1 MQTNWVLRQTN
12 KASKMFNRMKDEIDS
27 IVARD
32 PAAHSRFEVLFLYP
46 GFHALLWH
54 RMAHRLWRLN
64 FRLLARC
71 LSYLN
76 RFLTGIELHPA
87 VKIGKRLF
95 IDHGSGLVV
104 GETAEIGDD
113 VTLYHGVTLG
123 GVSLNQGKR
132 HPTLGNGVIV
142 GAGAQILGPI
152 TIGDHAKIGAN
163 SVVISDVPPGAT
175 VVGIPARILTESS
188 RKKIEPEGF
197 SAYGLPDS
205 DCKDDGDPMAVRL
218 NQLTREVKKLQERLN
233 QIDGRG

>member
-1 MQTNWVLRQTN
+1 MFRMIRDDLR
-12 KASKMFNRMKDEIDS
+12 A

-32 PAAHSRFEVLFLYP
+32 PAAHSRLEVFFLYP

-54 RMAHRLWRLN
+54 RLAHRLWRGN
-64 FRLLARC
+64 FHYTARS

-95 IDHGSGLVV
+95 IDHGTGLVV

-123 GVSLNQGKR
+123 GLSLNQGKR

-152 TIGDHAKIGAN
+152 TIGDGAKIGAN
-163 SVVISDVPPGAT
+163 SVVIADVPAGAT
-175 VVGIPARILTESS
+175 VVGIPARVLAGGSRKTSEPPTFAAYGLGESS
-188 RKKIEPEGF
+188 RLRE
-197 SAYGLPDS
+197 
-205 DCKDDGDPMAVRL
+205 GDPVSL
-218 NQLTREVKKLQERLN
+218 QLAELAREVKKLSDRLN
-233 QIDGRG
+233 HLEGRQ

>member
-1 MQTNWVLRQTN
+1 
-12 KASKMFNRMKDEIDS
+12 MFKKIKDEIDS
-27 IVARD
+27 ILARD
-32 PAAHSRFEVLFLYP
+32 PAAHSRFEVFFLYP

-54 RMAHRLWRLN
+54 RLAHRLWRGN

-123 GVSLNQGKR
+123 GVSLNHGKR

-163 SVVISDVPPGAT
+163 SVVITDVPPGAT
-175 VVGIPARILTESS
+175 VVGIPARTLSESS
-188 RKKIEPEGF
+188 RKKSEPEVF
-197 SAYGLPDS
+197 SSYGLPDS
-205 DCKDDGDPMAVRL
+205 ARKDSVDPVSVRL
-218 NQLTREVKKLQERLN
+218 AELSREVKKLHERLN
-233 QIDGRG
+233 RIEGEN